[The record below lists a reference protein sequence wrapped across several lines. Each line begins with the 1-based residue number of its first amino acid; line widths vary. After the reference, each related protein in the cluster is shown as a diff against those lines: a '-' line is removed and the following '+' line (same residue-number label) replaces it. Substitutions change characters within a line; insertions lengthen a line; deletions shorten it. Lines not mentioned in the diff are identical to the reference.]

1 VNRPPRLAR
10 TRLFAKNL
18 TPPYLW
24 HALKWTKDRVLAAR
38 REPEPPPPAEAAVER
53 EPEPPPPPPATAP
66 EWEYV
71 PEGWAREAKGWNVDA
86 VADAYAVK
94 WPSYVAA
101 VSGPWPLGIN
111 HEVPAGEP
119 VDRLDREAH
128 NTVVSYGYAL
138 ALAAH
143 GKSRLSILDWGG
155 ALGHYEPLS
164 RALLPGVE
172 LDFHCK
178 EVPALVERGRELL
191 PHVTFHA
198 GPECL
203 ERRYDFVLA
212 SGSLQYAEDWPGLLS
227 DLAGAAEHL
236 FVTRLPVALAAPSF
250 VVLQRAY
257 RYGYETEY
265 LGWVVSRDELL
276 EAARAANLSLVRE
289 FLLSAWFSAEGAP
302 ENPVEHRAY
311 LFRSVPSGHQGRN
324 GVQAEGRTPGRPD

>member
-1 VNRPPRLAR
+1 MSDGRPRLAR

-24 HALKWTKDRVLAAR
+24 RALKWTKDRVLAASA
-38 REPEPPPPAEAAVER
+38 PEPAPAPTPPAEAVA
-53 EPEPPPPPPATAP
+53 EPEPPPPPSPP

-71 PEGWAREAKGWNVDA
+71 PEGWAREAKGWNVGA
-86 VADAYAVK
+86 VADAYAAK
-94 WPSYVAA
+94 WPSYLEA

-119 VDRLDREAH
+119 VDRLDRASH
-128 NTVVSYGYAL
+128 NTIVSFGYAL
-138 ALAAH
+138 ALAARD
-143 GKSRLSILDWGG
+143 KSRLSILDWGG

-178 EVPALVERGRELL
+178 EVPALVERGRKLL

-212 SGSLQYAEDWPGLLS
+212 SGSLQYAEDWPRLLR
-227 DLAGAAEHL
+227 DLGGAAEHL

-265 LGWVVSRDELL
+265 LGWVVSREELL
-276 EAARAANLSLVRE
+276 EAAGAAGLSLVRE
-289 FLLSAWFSAEGAP
+289 FLLSAWFSAPGAP
-302 ENPVEHRAY
+302 EDPVEHRAY
-311 LFRSVPSGHQGRN
+311 LFRSPV
-324 GVQAEGRTPGRPD
+324 AA